1 MLVTPAHPIT
11 QFVPRPGILDLGW
24 GHPAPDAL
32 PVQAWAAATV
42 STLDRYGSAALAYG
56 HPHGPGPLVDWL
68 IRHIGNT
75 DPRGC
80 APAEMFI
87 TAGASHALDLLT
99 GVLAEPGDVVLVDAP
114 TYHLAL
120 RIIVDRGL
128 EVLPVPTDA
137 HGIEPE
143 CAALLISELRRA
155 GRRVRLLYTV
165 PTFGNPSGASL
176 PEPRRRDLV
185 DLARHE
191 RLTIIEDDTY
201 RELVYDGP
209 APRSLWSLASA
220 DEVVR
225 IGSFAKTVAPGLRL
239 GWINADGPLVQRLA
253 DRGYV
258 DSGGGVNHTV
268 ALTMATFGESGA
280 YGRHLAEIRP
290 RYRAQRDA
298 LVEALRTE
306 LPEVSAPAGGWF
318 IWLRLPDGVSAR
330 RLLPIAEAH
339 GVSFLDGGRFFLDGR
354 GDDHVRLSFSMLNP
368 ADLVEAAKRFASSLR
383 G

>member
-1 MLVTPAHPIT
+1 VIPARPIT
-11 QFVPRPGILDLGW
+11 QFVSRPGILDLGW

-32 PVQAWAAATV
+32 PVAAWATATV
-42 STLDRYGSAALAYG
+42 STLERYGSAALAYG

-68 IRHIGNT
+68 IRRIGNT

-87 TAGASHALDLLT
+87 TAGASHALDLLISMLT
-99 GVLAEPGDVVLVDAP
+99 EPGDIVLVDAP

-120 RIIVDRGL
+120 RVITDHGVD
-128 EVLPVPTDA
+128 VLPAPTDIA
-137 HGIEPE
+137 GIEPE
-143 CAALLISELRRA
+143 MTARLVGGVRRA

-165 PTFGNPSGASL
+165 PTYANPTGASL

-191 RLTIIEDDTY
+191 QLTIIEDDTY
-201 RELVYDGP
+201 RELTYDGTV
-209 APRSLWSLASA
+209 PRSLWSLASA

-239 GWINADGPLVQRLA
+239 GWINSDGALIDRLA

-280 YGRHLAEIRP
+280 YDRHLAQIRP
-290 RYRAQRDA
+290 RYRGQRDA
-298 LVEALRTE
+298 LVDGLRD
-306 LPEVSAPAGGWF
+306 EVPDVTNPAGGWF
-318 IWLRLPDGVSAR
+318 VWIRLPPGLSGCH
-330 RLLPIAEAH
+330 LLPIAESH
-339 GVSFLDGGRFFLDGR
+339 GVSFLDGGRFFPDGR
-354 GDDHVRLSFSMLNP
+354 GDDHVRLAFSMLAP
-368 ADLVEAAKRFASSLR
+368 ADLTEAAHRFGAALR
-383 G
+383 RAG

>member
-1 MLVTPAHPIT
+1 VTPAHPIT

-32 PVQAWAAATV
+32 PVAAWATATM
-42 STLDRYGSAALAYG
+42 STLERYGPATLAYG

-80 APAEMFI
+80 APAEIFI

-99 GVLAEPGDVVLVDAP
+99 SMLTEPGDVVLVDAP

-120 RIIVDRGL
+120 RVIADHGVEII
-128 EVLPVPTDA
+128 PVPTDIS
-137 HGIEPE
+137 GVEPE
-143 CAALLISELRRA
+143 MTARLIAGIRRA
-155 GRRVRLLYTV
+155 GGTVRLLYTV
-165 PTFGNPSGASL
+165 PTYGNPTGASL

-191 RLTIIEDDTY
+191 QLTIIEDDTY
-201 RELVYDGP
+201 RELTYDG
-209 APRSLWSLASA
+209 AVPRSLWSLASA

-239 GWINADGPLVQRLA
+239 GWINADGALIGRLA

-258 DSGGGVNHTV
+258 DSGGGVNHAV

-280 YGRHLAEIRP
+280 YDRHLAEIRP
-290 RYRAQRDA
+290 RYRGQRDA
-298 LVEALRTE
+298 LIDTLRG
-306 LPEVSAPAGGWF
+306 EVPDLSTPGGGWF
-318 IWLRLPDGVSAR
+318 VWLRLPPGVGAR
-330 RLLPIAEAH
+330 RLLPIAESH

-354 GDDHVRLSFSMLNP
+354 GDDQVRLAFSMLGP
-368 ADLVEAAKRFASSLR
+368 TDLTEAARRFALALR
-383 G
+383 SAR